1 VGVRSLLASQPIAP
15 RPQIAFSFGSFLFV
29 NLGNEKGT
37 AKRKEHKQMG
47 PGARSWSVAK
57 LDEFKRSMGVY
68 NLIDKWRYLAY
79 DAFMSELTEEQ
90 EKTGRL
96 FLRLPA
102 DSLAEISTYI
112 ARAGVTRSH
121 FLAMSIMLGAR
132 ALDRGLNP
140 GQMFTPSMIA
150 QMTEQMMGQFLSLNL
165 EQLQKMFGAMPPEMG
180 DAADVE
186 VDRVLKK

>member
-1 VGVRSLLASQPIAP
+1 
-15 RPQIAFSFGSFLFV
+15 
-29 NLGNEKGT
+29 
-37 AKRKEHKQMG
+37 MG

-57 LDEFKRSMGVY
+57 LAEVKRSMGVY
-68 NLIDKWRYLAY
+68 NYIDKWRYSVY

-112 ARAGVTRSH
+112 GRAGVTRSH

-150 QMTEQMMGQFLSLNL
+150 QITEQMMGQFLSLDP
-165 EQLQKMFGAMPPEMG
+165 EQLQKMMAAMPADIA